1 MALDFGILQPANI
14 SGQLQAGQE
23 SAMRNQLAQQQLAAG
38 QQQMETGRM
47 QQEKAGLEM
56 QQFKRRQ
63 SALDQFLAH
72 AEKGG
77 QTGDPEEVAQ
87 NFYKFA
93 VANGEPQVLMAAQQA
108 LMAAKERK
116 AYIASRTPGAPAMPV
131 APAGS
136 ENRLGD
142 FISQIEAKQNAPMP
156 MPAVTGRPIQPDQ
169 ALNVVSRSEGSPSPI
184 PSANMLAPAT
194 AAPVNALAAPAPM
207 AADPAAA
214 LQNKIID
221 LQMRYPSGVAKPEI
235 DMLTKQLE
243 AMQKMHVVGRNLVT
257 STGQKV
263 FESAQ
268 DITPSDIKRLTL
280 ERDALALNDPNR
292 KLYDQAIADIGS
304 ANRIA
309 QQRLAFDQGKFAWEK
324 ANPGFELKE
333 AEDGSIVG
341 VNKRTLQAFPVTV
354 GGAAPAAAPA
364 MPGGGVPGAR
374 LPAPSAGP
382 AAPGMAPPAAS
393 APGVPLMGKGT
404 ALTESQGNATAYGL
418 RMKEAN
424 SILTPLEKTG
434 SKNTGLVSG
443 VVGSTLGLTPFIG
456 EKLEGMT
463 GSVFN
468 ALPQI
473 LGGLS
478 PEQQK
483 VAQARINF
491 ITAVLRKE
499 SGAAIGANEFI
510 TAEKNYFPKPGDDAS
525 VIKQKQTARDL
536 AIKSMEIQAGPGAKN
551 IQKFQPSGGT
561 PGTNANDP
569 LGLGFGG

>member
-1 MALDFGILQPANI
+1 MPLDPSIALGVRPIEIP
-14 SGQLQAGQE
+14 
-23 SAMRNQLAQQQLAAG
+23 NQLAQYAQMAQVENA
-38 QQQMETGRM
+38 QQQ
-47 QQEKAGLEM
+47 
-56 QQFKRRQ
+56 
-63 SALDQFLAH
+63 
-72 AEKGG
+72 
-77 QTGDPEEVAQ
+77 
-87 NFYKFA
+87 
-93 VANGEPQVLMAAQQA
+93 
-108 LMAAKERK
+108 
-116 AYIASRTPGAPAMPV
+116 
-131 APAGS
+131 
-136 ENRLGD
+136 
-142 FISQIEAKQNAPMP
+142 
-156 MPAVTGRPIQPDQ
+156 
-169 ALNVVSRSEGSPSPI
+169 
-184 PSANMLAPAT
+184 
-194 AAPVNALAAPAPM
+194 NALAQFQLGAARRAEQGQTALGQAYGEFYGGGAGGAGMGGVPGAAPGEISYDAMSNSIVNKLSKTAPHLIPGELAKIAEM
-207 AADPAAA
+207 KQKALLTKETQGKIDAQAAAQIDKSLSVFRQAVPAINDADSAVRYIKAQYADPVLGKVAVRFKP
-214 LQNKIID
+214 LEQTIEETIQRFSTPEGIRQWKIENAGITGD
-221 LQMRYPSGVAKPEI
+221 KLI
-235 DMLTKQLE
+235 DMMRQTTQTTDLGGQVRERRMDYFGNPVGEPTFT
-243 AMQKMHVVGRNLVT
+243 QKTPTVGDVT
-257 STGQKV
+257 G
-263 FESAQ
+263 
-268 DITPSDIKRLTL
+268 
-280 ERDALALNDPNR
+280 
-292 KLYDQAIADIGS
+292 
-304 ANRIA
+304 
-309 QQRLAFDQGKFAWEK
+309 QQRLAFDKAKFAWEK

-374 LPAPSAGP
+374 LPAPGAGP
-382 AAPGMAPPAAS
+382 AAPGMAPPAAG

-424 SILTPLEKTG
+424 SILTPLEKAG
-434 SKNTGLVSG
+434 SKDTGLISG

-468 ALPQI
+468 VLPQI

-551 IQKFQPSGGT
+551 IQKYQPSGGT
-561 PGTNANDP
+561 PGANANDP
-569 LGLGFGG
+569 LGLFGK